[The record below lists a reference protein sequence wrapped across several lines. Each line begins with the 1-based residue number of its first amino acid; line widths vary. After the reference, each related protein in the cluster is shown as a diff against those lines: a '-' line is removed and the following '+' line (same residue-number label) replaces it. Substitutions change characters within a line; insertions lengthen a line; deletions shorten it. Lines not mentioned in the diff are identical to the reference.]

1 MVRKSSFVD
10 FSTSFG
16 NEDRRENR
24 TRNVTGFPGCLNLN
38 GLFYNFWELYTIY
51 FNFHNQV

>member
-1 MVRKSSFVD
+1 MVWKSSFVD